1 MAMEI
6 LDPTHESDA
15 RAFSPAPRLA
25 TLEGTTI
32 AIVSNGKKGT
42 QPFFEA
48 FERELRSRYGV
59 ARVVRLTKS
68 NYSAPVEAALLSDAE
83 RWHALVAG
91 VGD

>member
-1 MAMEI
+1 MTLEI

-15 RAFSPAPRLA
+15 RVFLPAKRLA
-25 TLEGTTI
+25 SLEGKTV

-42 QPFFEA
+42 QPFFAA
-48 FERELRSRYGV
+48 FERELSTRYGV

-68 NYSAPVEAALLSDAE
+68 NYSAPVEAELLNDAE